1 VLFLAVG
8 PAVRGLRTRYS
19 LRMSRPLRA
28 EIHAEALA
36 ANLGQARQFSPG
48 ARIWAVVKALG
59 YGHGL
64 DAVARGLGQADGLA
78 LVEFDAAA
86 RLRQLGYT
94 GPMLMLEGPFDGQD
108 VALACRLDLQLVI
121 HSSEQIDW
129 LEQQAVMRPVWIK
142 VDTGMHR
149 LGFDPQDVL
158 PALERIRML
167 QARGMVGQAG
177 LMTHFANA
185 DLPGGAHEALM
196 RWERLRATLPA
207 TCASWPVSLSNSAA
221 LIDGIVPV
229 SDWVRPGIMLYGA
242 SPFGYG
248 GHGAAGRSAV
258 SLGLRPAMCLRSQLI
273 ATRLIAAGEAVGYG
287 SQFVAPNAMRVG
299 VVACGYADG
308 YPRHAPTGTPVLVA
322 GQRTRIV
329 GRVSMD
335 MITVDLA
342 TLPQARVGSEVELW
356 GDTVSVDEVA
366 QAAGTIG
373 YELLCAVSPRVP
385 RVFV

>member
-1 VLFLAVG
+1 MAG
-8 PAVRGLRTRYS
+8 RPAVHGIRTRYS

-36 ANLGQARQFSPG
+36 ANLGQVRRCSPG

-64 DAVARGLGQADGLA
+64 EAVVRGLGQADGLA
-78 LVEFDAAA
+78 LVEFDTAA
-86 RLRQLGYT
+86 RLRQLDYA
-94 GPMLMLEGPFDGQD
+94 GPILMLEGPFDGQD
-108 VALACRLDLQLVI
+108 VALACRHDLQLVI
-121 HSSEQIDW
+121 HTSEQIEW
-129 LEQQAVMRPVWIK
+129 LEQHAVMRPVWIK

-149 LGFDPQDVL
+149 LGFDLQDVL
-158 PALERIRML
+158 PALERIQVL
-167 QARGMVGQAG
+167 QARGKVGQAG

-185 DLPGGAHEALM
+185 DLPGGAHDALM
-196 RWERLRATLPA
+196 RWERLRSTLPA
-207 TCASWPVSLSNSAA
+207 TCASWPVSLANSAA
-221 LIDGIVPV
+221 VIDGIVPV

-242 SPFGYG
+242 SPFAYG
-248 GHGAAGRSAV
+248 GPGAADRSAL
-258 SLGLRPAMCLRSQLI
+258 SLGLRPVMCLRSQLI
-273 ATRLIAAGEAVGYG
+273 ATRLLAAGEAIGYG
-287 SQFVAPNAMRVG
+287 SQFVAPHAMRVG

-342 TLPQARVGSEVELW
+342 SLPDAQVGSEVELW
-356 GDTVSVDEVA
+356 GETVSVDEVA
-366 QAAGTIG
+366 HAAGTIG